1 MKVICGGIE
10 LREAAIK
17 VFKACAARS
26 TNPMLECIKLEAR
39 GGAFKLTATDLELG
53 IEKSIPA
60 STPIEG
66 EAVVTGTFF
75 KDFVSK
81 LSYEQ
86 IEMSLSDNVLRVKY
100 GDSDGKLMTMPSAD
114 FPKIREVAKEQ
125 HFIIQKKDLRELV
138 GKVSFSAGTDDY
150 RPVLKGVLVEI
161 EDGGAAA
168 VALDGYRLAKCE
180 RPIISTTAKMSAI
193 VPARSLK
200 EVVSILDGED
210 EPVTVYVQ
218 KNYLMVD
225 LGHTKITTRLLDG
238 DFVNYKNIIPAR
250 FDTKTV
256 VPKSSFSDGLER
268 AKLLSRS
275 DRNSMVRFDIKDK
288 CLTMTSTSELG
299 NLNENIII
307 HTTGKDLSI
316 AFNANYLT
324 DILKFIDTDTVTL
337 NYINS
342 TSPVVLTPTSTAEN
356 LLYLVLPVRLV

>member
-1 MKVICGGIE
+1 MKVICGGVE
-10 LREAAIK
+10 LREAASK
-17 VFKACAARS
+17 VFKACAVRS
-26 TNPMLECIKLEAR
+26 TNPMLECIKLEAK
-39 GGAFKLTATDLELG
+39 GGIFKLTATDLELG
-53 IEKSIPA
+53 IEKSMPA

-66 EAVVTGTFF
+66 EVVVTGTFF

-86 IEMSLSDNVLRVKY
+86 IELSVSDNVLRISY
-100 GDSDGKLMTMPSAD
+100 GESDGKLMTMPSAD
-114 FPKIREVAKEQ
+114 FPQIRGVSKEQ
-125 HFIIQKKDLRELV
+125 HFVIQKKDLRDLV
-138 GKVSFSAGTDDY
+138 GKVAFSAGMDDY
-150 RPVLKGVLVEI
+150 RPILKGVLIEI
-161 EDGGAAA
+161 EEGGAAA

-180 RPIISTTAKMSAI
+180 RPIVSTTAKMHAI

-200 EVVSILDGED
+200 EIASILDGED
-210 EPVTVYVQ
+210 EPIIVYVQ

-238 DFVNYKNIIPAR
+238 DFVNYKNIIPTR
-250 FDTKTV
+250 FETTTI
-256 VPKSSFSDGLER
+256 VPKSPFADGLER
-268 AKLLSRS
+268 AKLLSRN

-288 CLTMTSTSELG
+288 CLTISSTSELG

-307 HTTGKDLSI
+307 NTTGKDMSI

-324 DILKFIDTDTVTL
+324 DILKNIDTDTVTL

-342 TSPVVLTPTSTAEN
+342 TSPVVVTPTTTAED